1 MQLFPRG
8 KRPLNMLKNIQ
19 QPYKASLLASSAL
32 SGWCLM
38 VDMVLADSALANKT
52 LANSSMIEKVPPLG
66 ANANPLVENAL
77 NFGLLGG
84 LGLVAALVGYGL
96 LHSNRIVRAALTQ
109 SSREIAHYKDQL
121 TMMQSVLN
129 SQPQIVI
136 ELAPASA
143 PKLLF
148 HSLQNHAEIP
158 AGPRELLDFPQW
170 IGDGLP
176 DLKSKLVTLLA
187 KGHAFCITVRTN
199 QGLLM
204 EAEGQTSGDALL
216 VFRDLSSSHR
226 KEVKMLDEQE
236 TLKNKIKIM
245 QSLFNALPMPVWFRD
260 QQKKLTWVNAN
271 YAKAVDASEPGE
283 VYEKQIELLEQR
295 QIRAV
300 NQELSQNSIFRKRMH
315 TIIGGERQAF
325 ETIAVPM
332 GEERGSIA
340 IDVAAEETA
349 QGTLDR
355 HIAAHI
361 RTLDRVSAAVAF
373 FDADQRLTFF
383 NKAYSDL
390 WELDENWLNSH
401 PKDGEILDRLRATRL
416 LPEQVD
422 YTNWKHDWLSI
433 YNLDEMLEDKWFL
446 PDGRAVHVV
455 VDQSPDGGVI
465 YMFDN
470 LTESIDLQSSFNE
483 LTNVQRETLDA
494 LREGVAVFAPN
505 GRLKLYNTAFMHIWE
520 LTDDD
525 LADKPH
531 IEQVIH
537 LCRPLYDSDED
548 WDAFRRSVTD
558 IDDERSTFEGRF
570 ERPNKTIL
578 AFASFPLPDG
588 ATLLT
593 FVDITDEG
601 RAEQALLEKNKALQ
615 AADRLKN
622 DFISNVSYE
631 LRTPLTTIMGFGELL
646 GTQQMGKL
654 NKQQRE
660 YLSNITASS
669 SKLESIISNILDLV
683 TIDAGNF
690 ELTLAP
696 VKISEIL
703 KAARLGIRDKLKKA
717 KLTLDVD
724 IDGDLDTITADGQ
737 RVIQVLYNLLQN
749 AIGFT
754 EPGKQISLRVV
765 EQGPM
770 IAFTV
775 EDEGC
780 GIPEDIRNT
789 VFNRFES
796 CSLGSKHRGVGL
808 GLSIVTSIVELH
820 GGDVELLSR
829 EGVGTKITVRFPKE
843 GKQDMVEAAE

>member
-1 MQLFPRG
+1 MQLFPRR
-8 KRPLNMLKNIQ
+8 K
-19 QPYKASLLASSAL
+19 QPSFVSKKTRHITRAALLASSAL
-32 SGWCLM
+32 SGLG
-38 VDMVLADSALANKT
+38 LAGMGLLDQALAQSPALKD
-52 LANSSMIEKVPPLG
+52 AAVPDIVASSMFD
-66 ANANPLVENAL
+66 NAL
-77 NFGLLGG
+77 NYGLLGG
-84 LGLVAALVGYGL
+84 LTLIGALAGFGLIA
-96 LHSNRIVRAALTQ
+96 SNHQTKRSLER
-109 SSREIAHYKDQL
+109 SKREISHFKSQL
-121 TMMQSVLN
+121 TIMQAVLN

-136 ELAPASA
+136 ELSPQNT

-148 HSLQNHAEIP
+148 HSLQNHNEIP

-170 IGDGLP
+170 IGEGLT
-176 DLKSKLVTLLA
+176 DLKRKLVLLLSR
-187 KGHAFCITVRTN
+187 GHSFCITVRTT
-199 QGLLM
+199 QGLLI
-204 EAEGQTSGDALL
+204 EAEGQTSGEALL
-216 VFRDLSSSHR
+216 VFRDLSGSLR
-226 KEVKMLDEQE
+226 NEVCMLDEQE
-236 TLKNKIKIM
+236 KLKNKIKIM
-245 QSLFNALPMPVWFRD
+245 QSLFDALPMPVWFRD
-260 QQKKLTWVNAN
+260 TQRKISWVNST
-271 YAKAVDASEPGE
+271 YAKAVDAGDPKE
-283 VYEKQIELLEQR
+283 VYAKQIELLEQR
-295 QIRAV
+295 QIKAV
-300 NQELSQNSIFRKRMH
+300 NQELSQNSIFRKRMY
-315 TIIGGERQAF
+315 TIVGGERQAF

-340 IDVAAEETA
+340 IDVAAQESA
-349 QGTLDR
+349 QGDLKR
-355 HIAAHI
+355 HIAAHS

-390 WELDENWLNSH
+390 WGLDENWLNTH

-422 YTNWKHDWLSI
+422 YSNWKGDWLLI
-433 YNLDEMLEDKWFL
+433 YNSDEMLEDKWYL

-455 VDQSPDGGVI
+455 VDQSPDGGVV
-465 YMFDN
+465 YMFEN
-470 LTESIDLQSSFNE
+470 LTESIKLQSSFNE
-483 LTNVQRETLDA
+483 LTSVQRETLDA
-494 LREGVAVFAPN
+494 LREGVAVFATN
-505 GRLKLYNTAFMHIWE
+505 GRLKLSNTAFMNIWN
-520 LTDDD
+520 LTDED
-525 LADKPH
+525 LADEPH

-570 ERPNKTIL
+570 QRIDKTVL

-593 FVDITDEG
+593 FVDITDEE

-615 AADRLKN
+615 AADQLKN

-646 GTQQMGKL
+646 GTEQMGKL
-654 NKQQRE
+654 NKRQRE

-669 SKLESIISNILDLV
+669 AKLEAIISNILDLV
-683 TIDAGNF
+683 TIDAGTF

-703 KAARLGIRDKLKKA
+703 KAATLGIRDKLKKA
-717 KLTLDVD
+717 ELELDVD
-724 IDGDLDTITADGQ
+724 IEGDLDTITADGQ

-754 EPGKQISLRVV
+754 EPGKMLKLHVK
-765 EQGPM
+765 EQGAM
-770 IAFTV
+770 VAFSV

-789 VFNRFES
+789 VFERFES

-808 GLSIVTSIVELH
+808 GLSIVTSIAELH
-820 GGDVELLSR
+820 GGDVELLSK

-843 GKQDMVEAAE
+843 GKQDLIEAAE

>member
-1 MQLFPRG
+1 MPLFPLR
-8 KRPLNMLKNIQ
+8 KRLFLVPANTKKTPQ
-19 QPYKASLLASSAL
+19 QAIRRNLLLATTAL
-32 SGWCLM
+32 PGWCLAAGPA
-38 VDMVLADSALANKT
+38 LADAANID
-52 LANSSMIEKVPPLG
+52 AAGPAG
-66 ANANPLVENAL
+66 FVEQSL
-77 NFGLLGG
+77 NYGLLGG
-84 LGLVAALVGYGL
+84 LVAVGLLAGYGLVAA
-96 LHSNRIVRAALTQ
+96 NRSARAALDH
-109 SSREIAHYKDQL
+109 SRREIRHFKDQL
-121 TMMQSVLN
+121 TMMQAVLN

-136 ELAPASA
+136 ELAPKTT

-148 HSLQNHAEIP
+148 HSLQHHDEIP
-158 AGPRELLDFPQW
+158 AGPRELLDVSRW
-170 IGDGLP
+170 ISDGLA
-176 DLKSKLVTLLA
+176 DLQRNLVSLLS
-187 KGHAFCITVRTN
+187 KGHPFCITVRTTK
-199 QGLLM
+199 GLLM
-204 EAEGQTSGDALL
+204 EAEGQTSGNALL
-216 VFRDLSSSHR
+216 VFRDLSGSLR
-226 KEVKMLDEQE
+226 NEVRMLDEQE
-236 TLKNKIKIM
+236 KLQNRIKIM
-245 QSLFNALPMPVWFRD
+245 QTLFDALPMPVWFRD
-260 QQKKLTWVNAN
+260 RQGRLTWVNSS
-271 YAKAVDASEPGE
+271 YAKAVDATTPDE
-283 VYEKQIELLEQR
+283 VCDKQIELLEQR
-295 QIRAV
+295 QIKEV
-300 NQELSQNSIFRKRMH
+300 NRELRHNTIFRKRMH

-355 HIAAHI
+355 HIASHI
-361 RTLDRVSAAVAF
+361 RTLDRVSTAVAF
-373 FDADQRLTFF
+373 FDADQRLSFF
-383 NKAYSDL
+383 NKAFCDL
-390 WELDENWLNSH
+390 WELDENWLNTH

-422 YTNWKHDWLSI
+422 YVNWKQDWLSV
-433 YNLDEMLEDKWFL
+433 YNGDEMLEDKWYL

-470 LTESIDLQSSFNE
+470 LTESINLQSSFNE

-494 LREGVAVFAPN
+494 LREGVAVFATN
-505 GRLKLYNTAFMHIWE
+505 GRLKLSNTAFMNIWN
-520 LTDDD
+520 LTDED
-525 LADKPH
+525 LADEPH

-558 IDDERSTFEGRF
+558 IDDERATFEGRF
-570 ERPNKTIL
+570 QRLDDTVL

-593 FVDITDEG
+593 FVDITDEE

-615 AADRLKN
+615 AADQLKN

-646 GTQQMGKL
+646 GTEQMGKL
-654 NKQQRE
+654 NRRQRE

-669 SKLESIISNILDLV
+669 AKLEAIISNILDLV
-683 TIDAGNF
+683 TMDAGNF

-703 KAARLGIRDKLKKA
+703 KAATLGVRDRLKKDN
-717 KLTLDVD
+717 LTLDVD
-724 IDGDLDTITADGQ
+724 IEGDLDTITADGQ

-749 AIGFT
+749 AIGFS
-754 EPGKQISLRVV
+754 EPGKLIKLHVK
-765 EQGPM
+765 EQGNM
-770 IAFTV
+770 VAFTV

-789 VFNRFES
+789 IFKRFES

-808 GLSIVTSIVELH
+808 GLSIVTSIAELH
-820 GGDVELLSR
+820 GGDVELQSKV
-829 EGVGTKITVRFPKE
+829 GVGTKITVRFPIK
-843 GKQDMVEAAE
+843 GKPELLEAAE